1 MIAGGRLAGR
11 LSDKMSSELGLLLKR
26 DRPSI
31 FLEGLVVNISLD
43 RTKEQELALL
53 AAIEADSFN
62 T

>member
-1 MIAGGRLAGR
+1 
-11 LSDKMSSELGLLLKR
+11 MSSELGLLLKR